1 MKQQVFWRITDE
13 RELGK
18 DDEIR
23 LRVARHLRT
32 LLHTTQVGGDIADA
46 EVLLRESELEARGTH
61 TRSRIQSATLAQLL
75 FDR

>member
-1 MKQQVFWRITDE
+1 
-13 RELGK
+13 
-18 DDEIR
+18 
-23 LRVARHLRT
+23 